1 MAAVAAEPGAAR
13 REEEEPGPDL
23 PIEPGRG
30 LTGEPGEPGLTP
42 LLAPGAQLEPWMEAG
57 GQRVGPEAGRG
68 EGEGERPGAD
78 REDRLC
84 SVPGDPQGGGSEP
97 RAVFLLS
104 FPAPPPGTEAGLS
117 LTEPAEPT
125 TNETGT
131 DRAEPADRDQDR
143 DGDQDLD
150 RDYTLRAPM
159 KQEPHSA
166 GLSPADL
173 IVAGLSPA
181 DLSPA
186 DLSPGSEVRV
196 SLDHVIDD
204 ALVVSFR
211 RGEQVFSGVLMDVS
225 RRYIETI
232 TKIYLFDSLV
242 VM

>member
-23 PIEPGRG
+23 PREPGRG

-84 SVPGDPQGGGSEP
+84 SVPGDPQGGGSKP

-150 RDYTLRAPM
+150 RDYTLRAPV

-173 IVAGLSPA
+173 IVAGLSPADLSPA

-225 RRYIETI
+225 RRYI
-232 TKIYLFDSLV
+232 
-242 VM
+242 